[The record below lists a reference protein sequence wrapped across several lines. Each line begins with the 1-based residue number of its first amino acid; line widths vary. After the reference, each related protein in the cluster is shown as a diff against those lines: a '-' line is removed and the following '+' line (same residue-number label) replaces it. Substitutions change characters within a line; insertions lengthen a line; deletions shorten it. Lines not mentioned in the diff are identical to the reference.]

1 MFILKDMTK
10 RYEVYKLNDTK
21 DIYDIV
27 IRIEDGDEKKAKRVY
42 DAACDMGFGGI
53 YQAGRI
59 RLECVHDLKD
69 SISITG

>member
-10 RYEVYKLNDTK
+10 SYEVYKLNDTK

-27 IRIEDGDEKKAKRVY
+27 IGIEGGDEKKAQRAY

-53 YQAGRI
+53 YQVGRI

>member
-10 RYEVYKLNDTK
+10 SCEVYKLNDTK

-27 IRIEDGDEKKAKRVY
+27 IGIENGDEKKAKRVY

>member
-10 RYEVYKLNDTK
+10 SYEVYTLNDTK

-27 IRIEDGDEKKAKRVY
+27 IGIEDGDEKKAQRVY

-53 YQAGRI
+53 YQAGKI
-59 RLECVHDLKD
+59 RLECVHGLKD

>member
-10 RYEVYKLNDTK
+10 SYEVYKLNDVK

-27 IRIEDGDEKKAKRVY
+27 LGIEYGDEKKAQRVY
-42 DAACDMGFGGI
+42 EAACDMGFGGI

-59 RLECVHDLKD
+59 RLECVRDLKD

>member
-10 RYEVYKLNDTK
+10 SYEVYKLNDVK

-27 IRIEDGDEKKAKRVY
+27 LGIEYGDEKKAQRVCE
-42 DAACDMGFGGI
+42 AACDMGFGGI

-59 RLECVHDLKD
+59 RLECVRDLKD